1 MSPEKHM
8 RIISEMKHMSSED
21 KLKEMDLFSLEKR
34 MLAVLKE
41 YLQEI

>member
-1 MSPEKHM
+1 
-8 RIISEMKHMSSED
+8 MKHMSSED